1 MKLTRH
7 NHACV
12 TIEHDGTT
20 IVIDPGTLTPNAAE
34 LLHQADAVL
43 VTHDHFDH
51 FDRDAIRAALAQR
64 PELRIYG
71 TQAVVDA
78 LTDTDAAS
86 DGQATALTDTDAASD
101 GQATA
106 ITEDTEFTV
115 GPISVSAFAGLHGV
129 IHPEIGVHENVTFL
143 VGGAVLHPGDSYSAP
158 GVPVDTLLL
167 PTSGPWT
174 VMAQAIDF
182 VREVGPRQS
191 IPIHD
196 AMLSDVGKKGADRM
210 LGEGSLTAVPMLPL
224 QPGESVEL

>member
-20 IVIDPGTLTPNAAE
+20 ILIDPGTLTPNAAE

-86 DGQATALTDTDAASD
+86 DGQATA
-101 GQATA
+101 

-115 GPISVSAFAGLHGV
+115 GPISVNAFAGLHGV
-129 IHPEIGVHENVTFL
+129 IHPEIPVHENVTFL

-174 VMAQAIDF
+174 VMALAIDF

-210 LGEGSLTAVPMLPL
+210 LGEHSLTAVPMLPL